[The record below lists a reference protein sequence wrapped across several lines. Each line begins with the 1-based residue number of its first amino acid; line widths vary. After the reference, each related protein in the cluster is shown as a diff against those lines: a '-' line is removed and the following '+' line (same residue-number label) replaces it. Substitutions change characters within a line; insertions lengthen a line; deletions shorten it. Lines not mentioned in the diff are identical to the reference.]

1 MLFPIARDAI
11 PDLILYDQH
20 ADFFELLAQLLDVIA
35 DHAVVNVYVRPMIEN
50 VQRAGDV
57 DFKRRRQI
65 VRFGFMLGAQEV
77 VQILKD
83 RHIFRQGICQ
93 IILIQVPDAA
103 VDDGLF
109 DRL

>member
-1 MLFPIARDAI
+1 M
-11 PDLILYDQH
+11 
-20 ADFFELLAQLLDVIA
+20 
-35 DHAVVNVYVRPMIEN
+35 NVHVRPMIEN
-50 VQRAGDV
+50 VQRTGDV

-65 VRFGFMLGAQEV
+65 MRFGFMLGAQEV

-109 DRL
+109 DRLQAVLAADNQLA

>member
-1 MLFPIARDAI
+1 M
-11 PDLILYDQH
+11 
-20 ADFFELLAQLLDVIA
+20 
-35 DHAVVNVYVRPMIEN
+35 NVHVRPMIEN

-65 VRFGFMLGAQEV
+65 MRFGFMLGAQEV

-83 RHIFRQGICQ
+83 GHVFRRGIRQ
-93 IILIQVPDAA
+93 IIPIQLPDAA

-109 DRL
+109 DRLQAVLAADNQLA